1 MGRLRFGR
9 RTRVDREPNQSSIG
23 QGFVIDPDD
32 AAITLSR
39 SVRVINSSHPVP
51 NPWTR
56 SSLPGSRRSP
66 LLFASAPICPTA
78 SEPKHVIEDDPD
90 ISLENAARSSERRR
104 RRATVWVAALTTI
117 VAIGVAYYAER

>member
-1 MGRLRFGR
+1 MGHLRSGR

-32 AAITLSR
+32 AAITASR
-39 SVRVINSSHPVP
+39 SARVISSNHPVP

-56 SSLPGSRRSP
+56 SSLPGSRRAR
-66 LLFASAPICPTA
+66 LLFASAPTCPTA

-90 ISLENAARSSERRR
+90 ISLEIAARSSERRR
-104 RRATVWVAALTTI
+104 GRAAVWVVALTTI